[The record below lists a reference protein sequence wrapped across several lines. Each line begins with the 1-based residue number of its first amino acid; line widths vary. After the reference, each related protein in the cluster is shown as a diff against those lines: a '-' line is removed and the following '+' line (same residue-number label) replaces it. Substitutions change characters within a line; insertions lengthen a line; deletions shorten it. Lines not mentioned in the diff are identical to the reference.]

1 MKAPKRTPSL
11 RGITPLIDL
20 LFILLFG
27 LLALSDA
34 RRTESAETVRIQLPE
49 VEPTDNQGSAPQNV
63 IVLEIDAESNVRME
77 GRDEP
82 VADPE
87 QLDTLLAERIGD
99 TLPEAFAI
107 EIRGDADAR
116 HGVMVTLLQH
126 LRQRGF
132 GSVNLLALGEPDASW
147 TDGRGR

>member
-1 MKAPKRTPSL
+1 MSRSQRTPSM

-49 VEPTDNQGSAPQNV
+49 VEPTEKKGAAATNV
-63 IVLEIDAESNVRME
+63 IVLEIDAESYVRIE
-77 GRDEP
+77 GREKP
-82 VADPE
+82 IEDPE
-87 QLDTLLAERIGD
+87 ELDTILARRIGD
-99 TLPEAFAI
+99 TLPEEFAI

-116 HGVMVTLLQH
+116 HGVMVALLQH
-126 LRQRGF
+126 LRERGF
-132 GSVNLLALGEPDASW
+132 GSVNLLALGDPKASW
-147 TDGRGR
+147 SEEGR